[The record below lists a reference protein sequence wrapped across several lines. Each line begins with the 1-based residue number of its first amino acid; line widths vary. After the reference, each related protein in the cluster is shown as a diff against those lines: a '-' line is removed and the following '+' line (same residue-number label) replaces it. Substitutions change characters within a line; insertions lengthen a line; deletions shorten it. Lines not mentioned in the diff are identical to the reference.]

1 MLPEGA
7 PNLAGAAPEGYLN
20 ANGESVPNVRN
31 LEQIQETDH
40 EGSSTR
46 LATIMLAAIFGAA
59 VVATGIF
66 TFKQS
71 APPKESKADPLASL
85 VQKAK
90 HPETTP
96 PEAVHPSEVTFPSI
110 LSDSER
116 PTTALAAV
124 KDERGHLVGPSDAPP
139 PVPAL
144 PPPPAAEKL
153 PVVPLPAG
161 TLLDATSVTTEPK
174 DRLVA
179 LASDVSKVTGPLA
192 MPGTEGGYQLQVA
205 SFRDQPDADRLVEEL
220 RKRGHRAYRQ
230 AAYVADRGLWHR
242 VRIGPF
248 KTKIAAE
255 KYKSEFDGKER
266 LSAFLVDPEKVKRQ
280 EEIRASKLAARAE
293 ER

>member
-1 MLPEGA
+1 M
-7 PNLAGAAPEGYLN
+7 
-20 ANGESVPNVRN
+20 RN

-40 EGSSTR
+40 DSGSTR
-46 LATIMLAAIFGAA
+46 LATVMLAGIFGAA
-59 VVATGIF
+59 VVATAIF
-66 TFKQS
+66 TFKQN
-71 APPKESKADPLASL
+71 APPAESKTDALAAL
-85 VQKAK
+85 VAKAK

-124 KDERGHLVGPSDAPP
+124 KDERGHLVGPGDSPPPIAPLAPP
-139 PVPAL
+139 PP
-144 PPPPAAEKL
+144 AEKL

-161 TLLDATSVTTEPK
+161 TLLDATPVTTEPK

-179 LASDVSKVTGPLA
+179 LASDVSKVEGTPA

-205 SFRDQPDADRLVEEL
+205 SFRDQADADHLVDEL

-255 KYKSEFDGKER
+255 KYKADFDQKER

>member
-1 MLPEGA
+1 LATVM
-7 PNLAGAAPEGYLN
+7 LAG
-20 ANGESVPNVRN
+20 
-31 LEQIQETDH
+31 
-40 EGSSTR
+40 
-46 LATIMLAAIFGAA
+46 IFGAA

-66 TFKQS
+66 TFKQN
-71 APPKESKADPLASL
+71 APPAESKTDALASL
-85 VQKAK
+85 VAK
-90 HPETTP
+90 TKHAEPTP

-110 LSDSER
+110 LSDSDR

-124 KDERGHLVGPSDAPP
+124 KDERGHLVAPSDALP
-139 PVPAL
+139 PVPPLAAL
-144 PPPPAAEKL
+144 PAHDKL

-161 TLLDATSVTTEPK
+161 TLLDATPVTTEPK

-179 LASDVSKVTGPLA
+179 LASDVSKVDGASPA
-192 MPGTEGGYQLQVA
+192 MPGAEGGYQLQVA
-205 SFRDQPDADRLVEEL
+205 SFRDQADADHLVEEL

-230 AAYVADRGLWHR
+230 AAYVAERGLWHR

-255 KYKSEFDGKER
+255 KYKAEFDQKER
-266 LSAFLVDPEKVKRQ
+266 LSAFLVDPDKVKRQ